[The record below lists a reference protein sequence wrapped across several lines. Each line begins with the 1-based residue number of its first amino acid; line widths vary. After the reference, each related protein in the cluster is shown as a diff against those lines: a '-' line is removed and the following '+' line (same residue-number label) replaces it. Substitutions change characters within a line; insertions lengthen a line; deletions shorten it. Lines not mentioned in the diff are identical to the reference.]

1 MSTPV
6 TPRLCKSRE
15 AFLLEKK
22 TRQDR
27 AKAPSDA
34 SEVLLIQRVEQEAA
48 SHTALS
54 RLMSEQQLVSQT
66 SYHVIQ
72 SKLIIQIRNCQANY
86 V

>member
-1 MSTPV
+1 MKRRTQ
-6 TPRLCKSRE
+6 KSETRHTAKTDGDE

-34 SEVLLIQRVEQEAA
+34 SEVLLIQRVEQEVA

-54 RLMSEQQLVSQT
+54 RLMSEQQLVSQI
-66 SYHVIQ
+66 SCHVM
-72 SKLIIQIRNCQANY
+72 
-86 V
+86 